1 MSSSPGPAYAGVPDE
16 TITIGGIATRI
27 ACLRFSNR
35 VMLTVSQTPAFGATV
50 RRRRALRRG
59 PAQRAQRQLHSRA
72 FRSPFLAQYLV
83 EPELY
88 HDGRRFFNV
97 RGLLG
102 VRGAADGAS
111 SAAAAATGA
120 GEDDGDDIA
129 DAPLMLARR
138 AGELVCDDCDGAE
151 LLLCLGLQSAG
162 GGAAAEASV
171 RSILAHLEAARPW
184 RALAPAPAPTRTA
197 TAVPLPYAPTLRVG
211 PGRQPLAGED

>member
-1 MSSSPGPAYAGVPDE
+1 LARRC
-16 TITIGGIATRI
+16 GGGER
-27 ACLRFSNR
+27 C
-35 VMLTVSQTPAFGATV
+35 
-50 RRRRALRRG
+50 RAI
-59 PAQRAQRQLHSRA
+59 QRAARAAARQLHPRA
-72 FRSPFLAQYLV
+72 FRPPISAQYLV

-102 VRGAADGAS
+102 VRGAADGS
-111 SAAAAATGA
+111 SASASAGA
-120 GEDDGDDIA
+120 GVDGGDDGGDDIA

-184 RALAPAPAPTRTA
+184 RALAPAPARTA
-197 TAVPLPYAPTLRVG
+197 AAAPPYAPTLRVG
-211 PGRQPLAGED
+211 PGSRPLAGEGGGGGGGE